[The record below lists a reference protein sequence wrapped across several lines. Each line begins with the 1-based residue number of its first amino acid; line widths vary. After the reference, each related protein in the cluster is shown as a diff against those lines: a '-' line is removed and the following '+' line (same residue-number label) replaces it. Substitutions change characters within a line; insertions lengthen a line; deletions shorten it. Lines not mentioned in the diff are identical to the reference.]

1 MRKII
6 GVSGGKGGTGKTFV
20 ATNLALML
28 SEIHR
33 IMLVDADVE
42 NPNVSI
48 LLNKKIDGNGQLVT
62 SFFPRFDADKC
73 VHCGACADACRFHA
87 LFQMKDKAPV
97 LIDPLCR
104 SCQLCMR
111 VCEAGAIIA
120 NQRGVGELFSYEK
133 DDKLAVRLGRLFPG
147 DTKTAHLISEMNNKA
162 LKEVEGDA
170 RGYDFMI
177 IDCAPGA
184 HCDVEKA
191 LKNVDVVFC
200 VTEPTPLGAHD
211 LNRTLELARFLKK
224 PAKIIIN
231 RADMVQYRGPIEH
244 ISEEWGAEIIARIP
258 LSREV
263 METYARGESI
273 FEIHKR
279 ANDAGEHPVI
289 KEFNKIIEVVEL

>member
-6 GVSGGKGGTGKTFV
+6 GVSGGKGGTGKTFI
-20 ATNLALML
+20 ATNVALML
-28 SEIHR
+28 TEKYR
-33 IMLVDADVE
+33 ILLVDADVE

-62 SFFPRFDADKC
+62 SFFPRIDASKC
-73 VHCGACADACRFHA
+73 THCGACADACRFHA

-97 LIDPLCR
+97 LIDPLCK

-111 VCEAGAIIA
+111 VCEPGAISA
-120 NQRGVGELFSYEK
+120 DMRGIGELFSYENSA
-133 DDKLAVRLGRLFPG
+133 KLTVKLGRLFPG
-147 DTKTAHLISEMNNKA
+147 DVKTARLISVMNEQALQEVKA
-162 LKEVEGDA
+162 DTTGF
-170 RGYDFMI
+170 DFVI

-191 LKNVDVVFC
+191 LKDVDVVFC

-211 LNRTLELARFLKK
+211 LKRTLQLAKFLKK

-231 RADMVQYRGPIEH
+231 RADMVQYDGPIER
-244 ISEEWGAEIIARIP
+244 ISDEWGAEIIARIP

-273 FEIHKR
+273 FDIHKQ
-279 ANDAGEHPVI
+279 AGDAADHPVI
-289 KEFNKIIEVVEL
+289 KEFARIIEVIEA